1 MSGWRTAWQAA
12 EDLGVS
18 VTTVNRMLRDGRL
31 RREAGL
37 ILPVA
42 PSLKRP
48 SQPRRK
54 PTVEAVAAL
63 ISRRPMTQAELMA
76 ALGLTQGRVARALKD
91 VGRAFRRPETD
102 GVPRRYSL

>member
-12 EDLGVS
+12 EALGVS

-37 ILPVA
+37 IAPVD
-42 PSLKRP
+42 PSLMRP

-54 PTVEAVAAL
+54 PTVERVAAL

-76 ALGLTQGRVARALKD
+76 ETGLSQSRISRALRD
-91 VGRAFRRPETD
+91 VERAFRRPSTD
-102 GVPRRYSL
+102 GSPRRYSL

>member
-1 MSGWRTAWQAA
+1 MSWRTARQAA
-12 EDLGVS
+12 EALGVS

-37 ILPVA
+37 IRPVA

-48 SQPRRK
+48 SSPRRR

-76 ALGLTQGRVARALKD
+76 ALGLTQGRIARALADVARAF
-91 VGRAFRRPETD
+91 GTPRAD

>member
-12 EDLGVS
+12 EALEVS

-37 ILPVA
+37 IAPVD
-42 PSLKRP
+42 PSLKKP
-48 SQPRRK
+48 SKPRRK
-54 PTVEAVAAL
+54 PTVEIVAAL

-76 ALGLTQGRVARALKD
+76 ALGLTQGRIARALKD
-91 VGRAFRRPETD
+91 VERAFGRPSTD
-102 GVPRRYSL
+102 GSPRRYSL